1 MAENVL
7 TVEHLSICLLYTSSP
22 SFDADILDAISIEA
36 CVAGRNNYSGT
47 APECV
52 ERQRNNG
59 KQIIA
64 NEEAQIDSWKSIV
77 NSVQE

>member
-1 MAENVL
+1 MC
-7 TVEHLSICLLYTSSP
+7 IR
-22 SFDADILDAISIEA
+22 DRA